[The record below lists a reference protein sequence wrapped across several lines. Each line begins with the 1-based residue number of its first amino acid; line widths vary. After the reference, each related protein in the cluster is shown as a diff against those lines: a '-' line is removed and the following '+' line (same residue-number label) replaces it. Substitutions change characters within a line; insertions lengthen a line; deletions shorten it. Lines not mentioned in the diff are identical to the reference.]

1 MSIKEK
7 NSLEPF
13 PLGEGTGM
21 GQLLVEKLHKDFSLA
36 ENSLPA
42 VNDLSVIREHLINR
56 VTELISRDY
65 DRFISN
71 LYRIDVNEKKVS
83 EILHAKD
90 RTTIPEKLADLIIE
104 RQIMRV
110 KTQML
115 YREGKF

>member
-1 MSIKEK
+1 MNEQELYPS
-7 NSLEPF
+7 
-13 PLGEGTGM
+13 
-21 GQLLVEKLHKDFSLA
+21 LVEKLHKDFSLE

-42 VNDLSVIREHLINR
+42 VNDLPLIREHLIKR

-65 DRFISN
+65 DRFINN
-71 LYRIDVNEKKVS
+71 LYRIDVNETKVS

-115 YREGKF
+115 YRERKL